1 MEMKAIERFIDARHS
16 TEGKVVAVA
25 LTAMLA
31 LSTFTPT
38 ALAVADEMDG
48 ATVSDKAME
57 TTDRV
62 IMMDEGDATA
72 TLQLKVE
79 SEHASVLLNGQAVQ
93 DAVEVDA
100 EADFSFAVRVDEQ
113 FALESVSYND
123 EVLEA
128 AGTQRTVSTE
138 AVAVDAEDAEP
149 TADVLYVIP
158 ADALVDGAVLK
169 VTAVE
174 MPGDE
179 GVDQEDGV
187 ESEDS
192 ADLAGDE
199 SDQSENQTPS
209 VGAAVTDAIA
219 QGVTQVA
226 TNAVDRVHEPL
237 ITLIEGD
244 AVVVTT
250 TLWGGPVKL
259 GDRTVSVPVVGE
271 VAIGQVLPVTEPV
284 FNFGSD
290 RYVLNGKVGVAPA
303 NATPTEVAEISRAC
317 NAGGS
322 VTALRV
328 VDGAVQYKTASSDWT
343 ALGEGKQLVHFC
355 STLQG
360 NADTRDKLNI
370 AVEEKAMDALVTGGH
385 GVQVFVFSQN
395 AEEGD
400 EPLFTHTM
408 YFDGGVTELAQGV
421 RFDLGDG
428 VSYRVV
434 DAYISNDSAHEDK
447 AYEAAEALAFRSN
460 GLGAD
465 RYQGTTINWPT
476 GTYRAIAVFVDAR
489 SYTAS
494 YDLNGA
500 EGSVDSFSAVV
511 GEPKT
516 LATDAG
522 ITKEGFYL
530 AAWKC
535 LDAAGNQLGIYE
547 PGASFTMPAHNV
559 VLQAQWESYDGDMFF
574 TARFVWQDEDG
585 KDVEIERRTVTE
597 LNGEQVTVTTE
608 VSTDLLECP
617 RGYAYAQAGNA
628 PQVVGSTG
636 RVITFRCERQQYQ
649 VQTQYYSGDT
659 ILSVE
664 YSTAGNHPYFGTTYS
679 FVAPKTR
686 TFDDTNYVFDERDS
700 RQKLS
705 ITVSDNAEENIVKAY
720 YARDVMGVEDPNKP
734 DGIPDKYQVLVKFAH
749 DENSV
754 WADGSEEAQKSA
766 VVNRYNADGELAID
780 GVGHLTE
787 DQIPALIQT
796 DGLLLDDACN
806 WPTTATDITAPVT
819 FLAKYTMGNFR
830 YLVRYVADD
839 GAVLATE
846 EGTAGFGGPI
856 PYDMDRQFE
865 GYAFDTVE
873 NKNGVITS
881 EAPNNVV
888 TVRYGVDRTSV
899 ANPNEGDGI
908 PDKYQATAVYAV
920 QHGTWD
926 NGADS
931 KTVVVTLNEWN
942 GSEWAPLGDDQV
954 QLQLPI
960 ATSHYG
966 YEPNSGAW
974 DVKPGADTL
983 KGGATTEFTYTFA
996 PIEAKYTVIY
1006 CKDSTNGEVLGPQQG
1021 WAGFGTPVPVLVE
1034 QYRPAQGFSG
1044 EPTYVGT
1051 QVMTLDE
1058 EKNVLYVVYNRD
1070 AYTVRGVFA
1079 EGSHGTIRG
1088 NATQSVLYN
1097 RDSETMTFV
1106 ADEGYRIASVV
1117 VNGESQPVANGQTSY
1132 DFKIRRVSKDSTV
1145 VVRTAHMDEV
1155 VIEAPSRSKVY
1166 DGTALGGGEP
1176 QITGVPEGFTATAR
1190 VAGSRTNAGVTAT
1203 TVDPA
1208 SIKIVDASGTDV
1220 TQNFRTTT
1228 VDGTLTVEQARAIV
1242 TVNNASKPAGT
1253 SDPEFTG
1260 QVAGLVEGDA
1270 LKGLSYMRT
1279 VAGEMAGVYLNALTA
1294 EFEYNPNYN
1303 VTVVPGTFTIGDTTL
1318 IQNVGSTSTPSGMN
1332 PGPRGGSIETVYR
1345 TASSVDALAR
1355 VMADIDDFAE
1365 PVYADVV
1372 FDDSVPM
1379 VTRTGETIEDDAT
1392 ALGAFDEPKCWAHW
1406 VMAMGLLLTIAYAV
1420 VVVARRLGYARKAS
1434 ELDDNLTGGHVAAS
1448 DSETVRSSA
1457 HHVGA

>member
-1 MEMKAIERFIDARHS
+1 MKAGERFIDARHCA
-16 TEGKVVAVA
+16 EGKAVAVA
-25 LTAMLA
+25 LTVLLA
-31 LSTFTPT
+31 VSSFTPS

-48 ATVSDKAME
+48 TTVSDKAAE

-62 IMMDEGDATA
+62 IAMNEDDAA
-72 TLQLKVE
+72 VDALRLKVE

-93 DAVEVDA
+93 DVVEVDA
-100 EADFSFAVRVDEQ
+100 ETDFSFAVRVDEQ
-113 FALESVSYND
+113 FALESVFYND
-123 EVLEA
+123 EMLVA

-149 TADVLYVIP
+149 TVDVVYVIP
-158 ADALVDGAVLK
+158 ADALVDGAMLK

-174 MPGDE
+174 VPGDE
-179 GVDQEDGV
+179 GADQEDGV
-187 ESEDS
+187 ENEGP
-192 ADLAGDE
+192 ANLEGDE
-199 SDQSENQTPS
+199 GDQSEKQAANM
-209 VGAAVTDAIA
+209 GAAVTDAIA

-237 ITLIEGD
+237 VTLIEGD
-244 AVVVTT
+244 AVMVAT
-250 TLWGGPVKL
+250 TLWSGSVKL
-259 GDRTVSVPVVGE
+259 GDRTVSVPVVDE
-271 VAIGQVLPVTEPV
+271 VTIDQVPPVADSV
-284 FNFGSD
+284 FNFGND
-290 RYVLNGKVGVAPA
+290 RYVLNGKVGVASA
-303 NATPTEVAEISRAC
+303 NATSSEVAEISRAC
-317 NAGGS
+317 NTGGG
-322 VTALRV
+322 VTTLRV
-328 VDGAVQYKTASSDWT
+328 VDGAMQYKTASSDWT
-343 ALGEGKQLVHFC
+343 ALGEGEQLVHFC

-370 AVEEKAMDALVTGGH
+370 AVEEKAMDALVAGGH

-400 EPLFTHTM
+400 DPLFTHTM
-408 YFDGGVTELAQGV
+408 YFDGSVTELAQGV

-434 DAYISNDSAHEDK
+434 DAYISNDNTHGIE
-447 AYEAAEALAFRSN
+447 AYEAAEALALRN
-460 GLGAD
+460 GGSGAD
-465 RYQGTTINWPT
+465 SYRGTTINWPT

-547 PGASFTMPAHNV
+547 PGASFVMPACDV

-585 KDVEIERRTVTE
+585 KDVEIERRTVNE
-597 LNGEQVTVTTE
+597 LNGEPVVVTTE

-636 RVITFRCERQQYQ
+636 RVITFRCERQRYQ
-649 VQTQYYSGDT
+649 VETQYYSGDALLG
-659 ILSVE
+659 IE
-664 YSTAGNHPYFGTTYS
+664 YSSAGNHPYFGTTYT
-679 FVAPKTR
+679 FAAPKTHS
-686 TFDDTNYVFDERDS
+686 FDGVNYVFDEWDS

-705 ITVSDNAEENIVKAY
+705 ITVSDNTDANIVKAY
-720 YARDVMGVEDPNKP
+720 YARDVMGVNDPSEP

-754 WADGSEEAQKSA
+754 WADGSEDTQKSA

-780 GVGHLTE
+780 GVGHLAE
-787 DQIPALIQT
+787 EQIPALTQT

-819 FLAKYTMGNFR
+819 FLAKFAMGNFC

-839 GAVLATE
+839 GVVLATE
-846 EGTAGFGGPI
+846 EGTAGFGSLI
-856 PYDMDRQFE
+856 PYDSSRQFE
-865 GYAFDTVE
+865 GYAFDAIE

-881 EAPNNVV
+881 AAPNNVV

-908 PDKYQATAVYAV
+908 PDKYQATAVYSV

-926 NGADS
+926 NGAES
-931 KTVVVTLNEWN
+931 KTVVVTLNAWD
-942 GSEWAPLGDDQV
+942 GSEWALLDDDQV

-966 YEPNSGAW
+966 YQPNSGAW
-974 DVKPGADTL
+974 NVRPGVDTL
-983 KGGATTEFTYTFA
+983 TGGATTEFTYTFA

-1006 CKDSTNGEVLGPQQG
+1006 CKDSTNGEVLGAQQG
-1021 WAGFGTPVPVLVE
+1021 WAGFETSVPVLLE
-1034 QYRPAQGFSG
+1034 QYRPVQGFSG
-1044 EPTYVGT
+1044 EPTYVGA

-1070 AYTVRGVFA
+1070 AYTVHGVFA

-1097 RDSETMTFV
+1097 RDSETMAFV

-1132 DFKIRRVSKDSTV
+1132 ELKIRRVSKDSTV
-1145 VVRTAHMDEV
+1145 VVRTAYMNEV

-1166 DGTALGGGEP
+1166 DGTALSGGDP

-1190 VAGSRTNAGVTAT
+1190 VTGSRTNAGTTTA

-1208 SIKIVDASGTDV
+1208 SIKIVDASGADV

-1228 VDGTLTVEQARAIV
+1228 VDGVLTVEQARAIV

-1260 QVAGLVEGDA
+1260 QVVGLIKGDA

-1303 VTVVPGTFTIGDTTL
+1303 VTVVPGTFTIGDTAL
-1318 IQNVGSTSTPSGMN
+1318 IQNAGSTSGMN
-1332 PGPRGGSIETVYR
+1332 PGPRGGSIEAVYR
-1345 TASSVDALAR
+1345 TSSSVDALAR
-1355 VMADIDDFAE
+1355 VMAGIDDFAE

-1379 VTRTGETIEDDAT
+1379 VMRVGETIEDDAT
-1392 ALGAFDEPKCWAHW
+1392 ALGAFDEPKCWVHW
-1406 VMAMGLLLTIAYAV
+1406 LIAMGILLTIGYAGLV
-1420 VVVARRLGYARKAS
+1420 VSRRLGYARKVS
-1434 ELDDNLTGGHVAAS
+1434 ELDDNLTGGQVAE
-1448 DSETVRSSA
+1448 SEQALAEA
-1457 HHVGA
+1457 HRMRA